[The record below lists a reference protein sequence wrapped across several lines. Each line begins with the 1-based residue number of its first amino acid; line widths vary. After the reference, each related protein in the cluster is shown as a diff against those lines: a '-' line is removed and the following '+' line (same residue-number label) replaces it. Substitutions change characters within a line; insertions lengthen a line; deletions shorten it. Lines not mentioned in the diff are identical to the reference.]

1 MLVALALGACSG
13 QPASV
18 DNKDP
23 NTFLLTAARALVGRD
38 LEVLADPV
46 LRIEEGVM
54 VEVSSGPAQPGN
66 GTQVIDA
73 GDVTLLPGFIDA
85 HVHLGFHPSE
95 EILAGGITT
104 VRDLGAPTE
113 RIFQEVERSRTDST
127 IPRVLAA
134 GPMLTVPGGYPT
146 RATWAEPGTGSPV
159 TTPEEASAAVA
170 ELHERGSS
178 IIKVALNPPAGPTLD
193 GATLG
198 AIVDSAHRLGLKVT
212 GHIYGLEQLDKA
224 LDAGVDELAHML
236 MSTEEIPDRTIARM
250 VSSGMAVVPTLSIR
264 SKRDLKVAIANLERF
279 RLAGGRIVYGT
290 DLGNEGPL
298 PGIDPLEVKAMERA
312 GYSSSEIIRS
322 ATIDAAAWLG
332 LDDRGAIRVG
342 AVADII
348 GVAGEPEVDVGALTE
363 VSFVMRNGS
372 VVREP

>member
-1 MLVALALGACSG
+1 MLGALALGACSG

-23 NTFLLTAARALVGRD
+23 SAFLLTAARALVGPD
-38 LEVLADPV
+38 LEVLTDPV

-54 VEVSSGPAQPGN
+54 VEVTSGAAPPGN
-66 GTQVIDA
+66 GMQVIDA
-73 GDVTLLPGFIDA
+73 GDVTLLPGFIDT

-95 EILAGGITT
+95 DILAGGVTT

-113 RIFQEVERSRTDST
+113 TIFEQVTRARTDRT

-146 RATWAEPGTGSPV
+146 RAAWAEPGTGSPV

-170 ELHERGSS
+170 ELNERGSS
-178 IIKVALNPPAGPTLD
+178 IIKVALNPPVGPTLD

-198 AIVDSAHRLGLKVT
+198 AIVDVAHRLGLKVT
-212 GHIYGLEQLDKA
+212 GHIHGLEQLDKA

-250 VSSGMAVVPTLSIR
+250 VSSGMVVVPTLSIR

-279 RLAGGRIVYGT
+279 RVAGGRVVYGT
-290 DLGNEGPL
+290 DLGNEGPM
-298 PGIDPLEVKAMERA
+298 PGIDPLEVRAMERA
-312 GYSSSEIIRS
+312 GYSSLEIIRS
-322 ATIDAAAWLG
+322 ATVDAAAWLG
-332 LDDRGAIRVG
+332 LDDLGAIRAG
-342 AVADII
+342 ADADII
-348 GVAGEPEVDVGALTE
+348 GVSGEPEVDTKALTE
-363 VSFVMRNGS
+363 VTFVMREGS